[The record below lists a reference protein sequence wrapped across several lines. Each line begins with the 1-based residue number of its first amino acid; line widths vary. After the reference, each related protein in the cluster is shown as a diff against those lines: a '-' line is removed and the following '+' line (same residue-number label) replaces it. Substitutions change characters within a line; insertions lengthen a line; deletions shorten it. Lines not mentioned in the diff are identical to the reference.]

1 MSEKQLKIPEVGE
14 FLRGVGVLVKIE
26 DGEPVPPP
34 PKDYIFEDIT
44 ARCEMRLNGEVI
56 QEIETLN
63 DHYGLETSV
72 KTAIEE
78 MKNYAKRRGITDKS
92 DVEVVVV
99 RVASQ
104 HRMMPKNRESY
115 YASGYMDFESLR
127 YGSCRDLPEDVE
139 TVVWTSKTPDK
150 TQDEKPNS

>member
-26 DGEPVPPP
+26 DGKPVPP

-56 QEIETLN
+56 KEIETLN

-78 MKNYAKRRGITDKS
+78 MKDYAKRRGITDKS
-92 DVEVVVV
+92 DVEIVVV
-99 RVASQ
+99 RVAEQ
-104 HRMMPKNRESY
+104 TRMRPKNRESY
-115 YASGYMDFESLR
+115 YATGYMDFESLR
-127 YGSCRDLPEDVE
+127 YGSHRNLPEDVE
-139 TVVWTSKTPDK
+139 TVVWSSKTPHK
-150 TQDEKPNS
+150 TQDEKTHS